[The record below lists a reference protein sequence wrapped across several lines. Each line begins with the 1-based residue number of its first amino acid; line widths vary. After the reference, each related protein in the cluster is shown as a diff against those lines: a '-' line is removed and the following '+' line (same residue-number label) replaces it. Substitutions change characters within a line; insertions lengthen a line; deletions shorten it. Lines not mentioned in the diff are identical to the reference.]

1 MPPGAGTV
9 TRASHRSLEI
19 SKSSKNSRE
28 THHLNKFPP
37 VAVKWAAALLREC
50 DVRRHGV
57 DLFGRD
63 SFILG
68 RLIIT
73 LGSFLEAS
81 GRSPEAVPLA
91 AAVIELVK
99 AKQVHDSEEP
109 YVRRAALMA
118 VVQAI
123 VAIPPPHVASSLI
136 SISGGDATGDIRS
149 TQLGAQLE
157 WLREWI
163 ASVEATDPDENCRAM
178 ASACQKLHGALASE
192 ALAAL
197 SESATLQPTDFMLPG
212 RNPMIDVR
220 LPGIQSLRLG

>member
-1 MPPGAGTV
+1 
-9 TRASHRSLEI
+9 
-19 SKSSKNSRE
+19 
-28 THHLNKFPP
+28 

-63 SFILG
+63 SFVLG

-73 LGSFLEAS
+73 LGSFLEAA

-99 AKQVHDSEEP
+99 AKQVHGSEEP

-118 VVQAI
+118 AVQALT
-123 VAIPPPHVASSLI
+123 AIPPALVASSLM
-136 SISGGDATGDIRS
+136 SASGGREVTRRIES
-149 TQLGAQLE
+149 TQVGGLLE

-163 ASVEATDPDENCRAM
+163 ASVEEGDPDENCRKM
-178 ASACQKLHGALASE
+178 ATACQKLHGALASE

-197 SESATLQPTDFMLPG
+197 SESAIEHGLQPTEFMLPG
-212 RNPMIDVR
+212 GGGATIDVR
-220 LPGIQSLRLG
+220 LPGIQSLRLS